1 MPWPTTKKQETRK
14 KILKSAVRLFA
25 NKGFHNV
32 SLGEVMRDAKLTHG
46 AFYAHFSS
54 KQELYKEAVYA
65 ATEDSPLA
73 GILRESDGNLS
84 FEKIVKTYL
93 CEEHVEQKV
102 SPCPLAA
109 FATDVS
115 SLDGDAKNAYSHVF
129 EGLLE
134 ILQTRS
140 GGEIPDRKSAMSLA
154 ALMIG
159 GVVVSRALKDED
171 VIHELLEACIT
182 KAALFKAT
190 NLSE

>member
-1 MPWPTTKKQETRK
+1 MPWPTTRKQETRK

-25 NKGFHNV
+25 QRGFHNV
-32 SLGEVMRDAKLTHG
+32 SLGEVMEDAKLTHG

-54 KQELYKEAVYA
+54 KQELYNQSVYA

-73 GILRESDGNLS
+73 GIMRESEGDLS
-84 FEKIVKTYL
+84 FNKIVKTYL
-93 CEEHVEQKV
+93 CSEHVEQKV

-115 SLDGDAKNAYSHVF
+115 NQNDDAKQAYSHVF
-129 EGLLE
+129 EGLLD

-140 GGEIPDRKSAMSLA
+140 GGEIPDRQSAMSLA

-159 GVVVSRALKDED
+159 GVVVSRALNDEEVVD
-171 VIHELLEACIT
+171 ELLEACIT
-182 KAALFKAT
+182 KASQLMK
-190 NLSE
+190 